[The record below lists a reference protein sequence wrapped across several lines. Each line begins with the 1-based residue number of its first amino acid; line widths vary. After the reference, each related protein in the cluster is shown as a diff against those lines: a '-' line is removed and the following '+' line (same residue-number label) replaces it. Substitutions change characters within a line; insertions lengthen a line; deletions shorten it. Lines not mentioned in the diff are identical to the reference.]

1 MKSAGAVVTFFLL
14 AATAADAQ
22 RRGRQPDQTGVK
34 YRAWQAT
41 MAGNAISNAV
51 GVPGTKLDAD
61 VDLDM
66 EREKLFHDLTIW
78 GQLPAVDQG
87 RVNYWEGSLSGSNP
101 APNAF
106 TFGGQIFDG
115 SEPIS
120 TKYEFTSISV
130 RWDHPV
136 ASQQIGLAGS
146 LDAAVQFGYQY
157 FSILGDVSTATKTGR
172 GHARAPFA
180 TFGLRIFSQLAD
192 WLYTDI
198 ETTFNFFP
206 LVDDVD
212 GQYRDVTVELLINP
226 FERLFVGA
234 GYRRSS
240 IEIRDD
246 RHGTS
251 ARQKLDIVLD
261 GYFFSIQYYF

>member
-1 MKSAGAVVTFFLL
+1 MKSAGAVITFLL
-14 AATAADAQ
+14 LASTAADAQ
-22 RRGRQPDQTGVK
+22 QRGRQPDQTGVK
-34 YRAWQAT
+34 YRAWKAT
-41 MAGNAISNAV
+41 MAGTATSNAIGAPGDRLNA
-51 GVPGTKLDAD
+51 DF
-61 VDLDM
+61 DLDL
-66 EREKLFHDLTIW
+66 EQDKLFHDVTLW
-78 GQLPAVDQG
+78 GQLPAVDGG
-87 RVNYWEGSLSGSNP
+87 RVNYWEGSLSGSNTS
-101 APNAF
+101 PNAF
-106 TFGGQIFDG
+106 TFGGENFAAG
-115 SEPIS
+115 VPIS
-120 TKYEFTSISV
+120 TEYEFTSISV
-130 RWDHPV
+130 RWDNPI

-146 LDAAVQFGYQY
+146 VDAAVQFGYQY
-157 FSILGDVSTATKTGR
+157 FSILGDISDGTKNGR
-172 GHARAPFA
+172 GHVRAPFA
-180 TFGLRIFSQLAD
+180 TYGLRVFSQLAD

-226 FERLFVGA
+226 YERLFIGA

-251 ARQKLDIVLD
+251 ARQKLDLVID